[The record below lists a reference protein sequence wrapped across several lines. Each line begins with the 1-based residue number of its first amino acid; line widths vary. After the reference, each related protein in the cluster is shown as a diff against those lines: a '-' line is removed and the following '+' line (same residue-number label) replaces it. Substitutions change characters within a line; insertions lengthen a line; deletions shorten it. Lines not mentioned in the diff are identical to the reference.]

1 MQSASNVEVRDLD
14 FPKDMDAIKRI
25 WREIGWA
32 DNDQVEKGMDI
43 CYPVGH
49 TSVATIAGEVE
60 CAVETIPGVM
70 RLQQTDLP
78 LCVVAAVTT
87 SRVARGL
94 SLAQTLTARELALA
108 AERGEVVAALGMF
121 DQGFY
126 NKVGFGTGAY
136 HNEFA
141 FDPATLMLKQKPGTP
156 RRLKL
161 EDFAEM
167 HRVMMSRPLNH
178 GGVAIGSPEFF
189 HAGLAMSEDAFG
201 LGFDTNG
208 KLSHFIWVTTK
219 EAHGPYRVEW
229 LGYENGEQL
238 IELLALLKSLSD
250 QLYSVKMMEPPEIQL
265 QSLLQ
270 RPFRTQ
276 AINEEGKHA
285 AAQETYAWYQLRVL
299 DVSACVAAVQW
310 LGEPLRFQLCL
321 EDPLQALLQ
330 SHQGWQ
336 GVQGS
341 YVVELGQ
348 TSSAAPGEEPNLPV
362 LNCSVNALSRLLW
375 GVSPAT
381 SLRLTDDFHGESQLL
396 ESLDHVFVH
405 RPHPFWDF

>member
-1 MQSASNVEVRDLD
+1 MRNTTNVEIRDLD

-141 FDPATLMLKQKPGTP
+141 FDPATLAVARELSTP
-156 RRLKL
+156 RRLAVA
-161 EDFAEM
+161 DFAEM
-167 HRVMMSRPLNH
+167 HQVLIARPRNH
-178 GGVAIGSPEFF
+178 D
-189 HAGLAMSEDAFG
+189 SE
-201 LGFDTNG
+201 
-208 KLSHFIWVTTK
+208 V
-219 EAHGPYRVEW
+219 
-229 LGYENGEQL
+229 
-238 IELLALLKSLSD
+238 
-250 QLYSVKMMEPPEIQL
+250 
-265 QSLLQ
+265 
-270 RPFRTQ
+270 
-276 AINEEGKHA
+276 
-285 AAQETYAWYQLRVL
+285 
-299 DVSACVAAVQW
+299 
-310 LGEPLRFQLCL
+310 
-321 EDPLQALLQ
+321 
-330 SHQGWQ
+330 
-336 GVQGS
+336 
-341 YVVELGQ
+341 GQ
-348 TSSAAPGEEPNLPV
+348 
-362 LNCSVNALSRLLW
+362 
-375 GVSPAT
+375 
-381 SLRLTDDFHGESQLL
+381 
-396 ESLDHVFVH
+396 
-405 RPHPFWDF
+405 